1 MTSKSFNMTRK
12 AIADNLKHKRHKL
25 KQLKEAIKLVE
36 DLDWKVA
43 WALDFSEHGDINDAL
58 SPIQFVI
65 SDAQDELEEVQ
76 ERLEEQLQEY
86 KSQVDRMKSDI
97 AYEVLG

>member
-1 MTSKSFNMTRK
+1 MNRK

-25 KQLKEAIKLVE
+25 KQLKEALKLVE

-43 WALDFSEHGDINDAL
+43 WALDFSEHEDINDAL
-58 SPIQFVI
+58 SPIQSTL
-65 SDAQDELEEVQ
+65 SDAQDELEDVQ

-86 KSQVDRMKSDI
+86 KDQVNRMKSEI